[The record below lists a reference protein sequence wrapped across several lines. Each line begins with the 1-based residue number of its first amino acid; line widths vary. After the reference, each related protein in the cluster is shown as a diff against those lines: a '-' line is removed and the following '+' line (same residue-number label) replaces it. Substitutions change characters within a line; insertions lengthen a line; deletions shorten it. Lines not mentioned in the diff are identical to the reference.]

1 MVVCC
6 SCEEVK
12 NVTSLSYWSQD
23 LLLTNLRSESAIY
36 SERMNKQLLWTTTA
50 LLATAVGI
58 PLASYAE
65 SAPTTDPSAVN
76 TAMSPIPTPKSTSVV
91 KVGEYQSP
99 TRQSNSVVARIQPH
113 QLAGHQ
119 AATLYIQ
126 NIPVLTFLD
135 SDLANKSTNV
145 NTQTKVA
152 TNANQA
158 LSKAD
163 TATKANSA
171 VRRATKVAAK
181 INQLHLNGVDASK
194 ITAQWK
200 AGEES
205 SATKAAALNK
215 SDRYAINL
223 NNEELVEINS
233 TTRLPEQTNDLGED
247 ALQATNRIRRLL
259 GNAPPLQAIT
269 GKPAP
274 KPIPAT
280 APQTKAPKQ
289 STGIL
294 QASLSGVA
302 SWYGPG
308 FHGNRSASGERFNQ
322 NAMTAAHRSLPFG
335 TKVRVTNKRN
345 GRSVIVRINDRGPFT
360 GGRII
365 DLSAAA
371 ARVLGVFNTGT
382 APVQLEVIGK

>member
-1 MVVCC
+1 
-6 SCEEVK
+6 
-12 NVTSLSYWSQD
+12 
-23 LLLTNLRSESAIY
+23 
-36 SERMNKQLLWTTTA
+36 MNKKLLWTTAA

-58 PLASYAE
+58 PPSYAE
-65 SAPTTDPSAVN
+65 STSTIEPSAVN
-76 TAMSPIPTPKSTSVV
+76 ESATPISTPKATSPV

-113 QLAGHQ
+113 QQAGRQ
-119 AATLYIQ
+119 AATIYVK

-135 SDLANKSTNV
+135 SDVVSSANTKP
-145 NTQTKVA
+145 QTKVA
-152 TNANQA
+152 TSTNQA
-158 LSKAD
+158 DLSKAD
-163 TATKANSA
+163 TASEANSA

-194 ITAQWK
+194 ITAKWK
-200 AGEES
+200 AN
-205 SATKAAALNK
+205 AAPDQG
-215 SDRYAINL
+215 DRYAIDL
-223 NNEELVEINS
+223 NKEELVEINS
-233 TTRLPEQTNDLGED
+233 LTRLPDQTKDLSED
-247 ALQATNRIRRLL
+247 ALQATNRLRRLL
-259 GNAPPLQAIT
+259 GNAPPLQEVAD
-269 GKPAP
+269 KPAP
-274 KPIPAT
+274 KQVA
-280 APQTKAPKQ
+280 APQANASKQTKQNAR
-289 STGIL
+289 
-294 QASLSGVA
+294 AVLSGIA

-371 ARVLGVFNTGT
+371 ARVLGVLNSGT
-382 APVQLEVIGK
+382 APVQVEVLGR

>member
-1 MVVCC
+1 
-6 SCEEVK
+6 
-12 NVTSLSYWSQD
+12 
-23 LLLTNLRSESAIY
+23 
-36 SERMNKQLLWTTTA
+36 MNKKLLWTTAA
-50 LLATAVGI
+50 LLATAIGI
-58 PLASYAE
+58 PPSYAE
-65 SAPTTDPSAVN
+65 STSTIEPSAVN
-76 TAMSPIPTPKSTSVV
+76 ESATPISTPRATNAV

-113 QLAGHQ
+113 QLAERQ
-119 AATLYIQ
+119 AATIYVK

-135 SDLANKSTNV
+135 SDVVSSANANPRIKI
-145 NTQTKVA
+145 A

-158 LSKAD
+158 DLSKAD
-163 TATKANSA
+163 TPEADSA

-194 ITAQWK
+194 ITAKWK
-200 AGEES
+200 AN
-205 SATKAAALNK
+205 AAPDQG
-215 SDRYAINL
+215 DRYAINL

-233 TTRLPEQTNDLGED
+233 LTRLPDQTHDLSED
-247 ALQATNRIRRLL
+247 ALQATNRLRRLL
-259 GNAPPLQAIT
+259 GNAPPLQEVAD
-269 GKPAP
+269 KPVP
-274 KPIPAT
+274 KPVAV
-280 APQTKAPKQ
+280 APQTSVSKQ
-289 STGIL
+289 TKQNAGAI
-294 QASLSGVA
+294 LSGIA

-371 ARVLGVFNTGT
+371 ARVLGVLNSGT
-382 APVQLEVIGK
+382 APVQVEVLGK